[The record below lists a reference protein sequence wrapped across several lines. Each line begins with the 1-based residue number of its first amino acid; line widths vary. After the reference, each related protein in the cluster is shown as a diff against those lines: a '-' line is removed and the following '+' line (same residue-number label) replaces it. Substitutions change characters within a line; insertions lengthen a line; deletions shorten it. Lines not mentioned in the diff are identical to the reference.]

1 MFGITGTRRV
11 GTVSGGRSGNLVAL
25 VLAVALL
32 LCHGALGAHHQL
44 HQASPADAA
53 PVIGHLAHGGHA
65 DAHGVGQGSNGEH
78 GGCSACVAYAAVLLV
93 VSLGALLRRLGRGLL
108 VWVRMADPFL
118 SSLGFTA
125 PVLHPAR
132 GPTLPVLQV
141 FRL

>member
-1 MFGITGTRRV
+1 MFGMVGIRRV
-11 GTVSGGRSGNLVAL
+11 GTVPGGRSGGLLAI

-44 HQASPADAA
+44 HQTSAADGPPA
-53 PVIGHLAHGGHA
+53 VGHLAHGGHA
-65 DAHGVGQGSNGEH
+65 DAHGVAQGSNGEH

-93 VSLGALLRRLGRGLL
+93 VSLGALLWRSGRGLA
-108 VWVRMADPFL
+108 WARMADPSL
-118 SSLGFTA
+118 SSLGFVA
-125 PVLHPAR
+125 RVLRQAR